1 MTKIAKNRQELNSKN
16 IAVPSAVIFAFDL
29 NKIQNLFL

>member
-1 MTKIAKNRQELNSKN
+1 MTKIAKIRQKLNSKD

-29 NKIQNLFL
+29 KIIYI